1 MFIIHIMPCVI
12 KTRWY
17 HYSLPLHSRFPLQ
30 LTQLHSIPYLHSL
43 LCLHFQLFYF
53 CYSIFNKFTL
63 KFIFYLSFNCFH
75 FKLRQPSIFPNCP
88 CLVTYTLL
96 CHKHVPL
103 SHHSLNILFLY
114 SLTGSSSSSNG
125 LLLQKHS
132 ITTLLTS
139 LFHIIIF
146 IISFF
151 KCCFDTIICQAFN
164 LRPEQMKEYVP
175 LFIDVIFQIERTFQ
189 ST

>member
-1 MFIIHIMPCVI
+1 MALLFTSSTFTISSATDSTSFYTISTFSAVSSFSTVLLLLQHLQQIHT
-12 KTRWY
+12 KA
-17 HYSLPLHSRFPLQ
+17 HF
-30 LTQLHSIPYLHSL
+30 L
-43 LCLHFQLFYF
+43 LVFY
-53 CYSIFNKFTL
+53 
-63 KFIFYLSFNCFH
+63 CFH
-75 FKLRQPSIFPNCP
+75 FKLRQSSIFPNCP

-164 LRPEQMKEYVP
+164 LRPEQMKEYVL